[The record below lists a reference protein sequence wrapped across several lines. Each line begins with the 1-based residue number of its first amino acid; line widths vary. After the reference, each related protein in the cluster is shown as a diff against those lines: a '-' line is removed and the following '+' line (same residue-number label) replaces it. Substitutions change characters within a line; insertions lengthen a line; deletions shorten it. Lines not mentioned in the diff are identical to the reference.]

1 MVVAKLGGKP
11 EMSSDSKLTR
21 RLALQTGLGLAVGV
35 TAGRLE
41 AEAVTPPV
49 EEGPFFPRHKQLD
62 RDADLTQVQGRSET
76 AAGEAIMVHGRVVD
90 EAGVAVA
97 GALVDLWQ
105 ANSYGRYDHEDDP
118 NPAPID
124 PNFQGWAQL
133 RSDAEGRFSIRTIKP
148 GAYPA
153 EENWTRPPHLHF
165 KVAKRGY
172 RELVT
177 QMFFAGDAL
186 NEKDRLFREIPADQR
201 QRVTVDFR
209 APDGGVPAGD
219 FTIVLGKV
227 GAA

>member
-1 MVVAKLGGKP
+1 
-11 EMSSDSKLTR
+11 MSSDSKLTR
-21 RLALQTGLGLAVGV
+21 RVALQTGLGLVVGV
-35 TAGRLE
+35 AAGRLQ

-49 EEGPFFPRHKQLD
+49 EEGPFFPRHDQPDK
-62 RDADLTQVQGRSET
+62 DADLTQVEGRSEA
-76 AAGEAIMVHGRVVD
+76 AAGEAIMVRGRVVD

-105 ANSYGRYDHEDDP
+105 ANAYGRYDHEDDP

-133 RSDAEGRFSIRTIKP
+133 RSDGEGRFSIRTIKP
-148 GAYPA
+148 GAYPV

-165 KVAKRGY
+165 KVARRGY

-177 QMFFAGDAL
+177 QMFFAGEAL

-201 QRVTVDFR
+201 DRVTVEFR
-209 APDGGVPAGD
+209 ALDGGVPVGD
-219 FTIVLGKV
+219 FSIVLGKI

>member
-1 MVVAKLGGKP
+1 
-11 EMSSDSKLTR
+11 MSSDSKLTR

-35 TAGRLE
+35 TTGRLQ

-49 EEGPFFPRHKQLD
+49 EEGPFFPKHGQLD
-62 RDADLTQVQGRSET
+62 KDADLTQVEGQSE
-76 AAGEAIMVHGRVVD
+76 AATGEAIMVHGRVVD

-186 NEKDRLFREIPADQR
+186 NEKDRLFQEIPADQR
-201 QRVTVDFR
+201 QRVTVDFS
-209 APDGGVPAGD
+209 APDGGIPAGD